1 MAIDKPVRHD
11 KWQAQEYVKA
21 SSMQWRHA
29 MEAIQ
34 RCNYQGASTILDVGC
49 GDGRIT
55 RYLAEHLK
63 SGKIVGVDLT
73 EDMIRHARKAHSG
86 VPNLSFEQMSA
97 DEIQFDKQFDIIFS
111 FSCLHWVA
119 DQKKVWNG
127 FYKHLREDGKIVAGF
142 QVDHENFWDTVYE
155 FQNNNQWQPYFE
167 NFLDPYNH
175 YSLNAMRNYIEEAG
189 FYLPRIDEI
198 HHVENFGTQD
208 TLTAFFL
215 SWVPQFRHL
224 QNSQRQEF
232 AQQVMDAYYKKTHPV
247 MHKHAGVRIKRFII
261 EAVK

>member
-1 MAIDKPVRHD
+1 MDKPIRHD

-34 RCNYQGASTILDVGC
+34 RCNYQKASAILDVGC

-55 RYLAEHLK
+55 HYLAERLEN
-63 SGKIVGVDLT
+63 GKIIGVDLT
-73 EDMIRHARKAHSG
+73 EDMIHHARKVHTG
-86 VPNLSFEQMSA
+86 IPNLSFEQMSA
-97 DEIQFDKQFDIIFS
+97 DEIQFNEQFDIIFS

-119 DQKKVWNG
+119 DQKKVWDG
-127 FYKHLREDGKIVAGF
+127 FYKHLKEGGKIVVGF
-142 QVDHENFWDTVYE
+142 QVGHENFWDTVYE
-155 FQNNNQWQPYFE
+155 FQHDNDWQPYFE
-167 NFLDPYNH
+167 SFLDPYNH
-175 YSLNAMRNYIEEAG
+175 YTLNEMRNYIEGSG

-198 HHVENFGTQD
+198 HHVENFGTRD

-224 QNSQRQEF
+224 QPPQREKF
-232 AQQVMDAYYKKTHPV
+232 SHQVMSKYFKKIEPKTR
-247 MHKHAGVRIKRFII
+247 KNAGIRIKRFII
-261 EAVK
+261 EAEK